1 LDLSAQQDPTTQR
14 HFLTRKQK
22 LGLPAKRD
30 PISLGLAAQPNP
42 TCSAETTYAIGCGSA
57 AKLNSIGSGSI
68 ARLKIVFWL
77 RNQTQAFGLAVEA
90 KSKNIV
96 IFKKNILR

>member
-30 PISLGLAAQPNP
+30 PISLGLAAQPDP
-42 TCSAETTYAIGCGSA
+42 TCSAKTTYAIGCGST
-57 AKLNSIGSGSI
+57 AKPNSIGSGSI
-68 ARLKIVFWL
+68 ARPKIVFWI

-90 KSKNIV
+90 
-96 IFKKNILR
+96 R